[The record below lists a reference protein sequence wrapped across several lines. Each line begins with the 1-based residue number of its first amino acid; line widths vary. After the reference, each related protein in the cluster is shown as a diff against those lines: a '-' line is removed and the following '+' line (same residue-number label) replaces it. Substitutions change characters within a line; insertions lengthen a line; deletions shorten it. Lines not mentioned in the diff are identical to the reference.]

1 MDDELT
7 PEQRFAAED
16 AETLV
21 PRALLWGK
29 KPEDVVAD
37 LVKLDWSRA
46 AAESLVA
53 RVIKEM
59 RQFRASA
66 ESRKRLIDRAYQQFI
81 LGLILASG
89 GAGILGVAF
98 GTSAAGLWLYCFY
111 LVPFGIFIVGIA
123 LAGRGWAR
131 WRLYRGWAQ
140 HLERANEMRKSGDI

>member
-21 PRALLWGK
+21 PRALLLGRR
-29 KPEDVVAD
+29 PEDVVGD

-53 RVIKEM
+53 RVIEDM

-66 ESRKRLIDRAYQQFI
+66 ESRQRLIDNAFKQFLGGLMLGFVGLVAMGLGFAIYMVGAMGRFI
-81 LGLILASG
+81 LFAI
-89 GAGILGVAF
+89 
-98 GTSAAGLWLYCFY
+98 
-111 LVPFGIFIVGIA
+111 PFGVFACGLG
-123 LAGRGWAR
+123 LAGRGWSR
-131 WRLYRGWAQ
+131 
-140 HLERANEMRKSGDI
+140 

>member
-21 PRALLWGK
+21 PRALLLGR

-53 RVIKEM
+53 RVIEEM
-59 RQFRASA
+59 RQFRVST
-66 ESRKRLIDRAYQQFI
+66 ESRKRLIDGDFKQFI
-81 LGLILASG
+81 G
-89 GAGILGVAF
+89 GMLFFPVG
-98 GTSAAGLWLYCFY
+98 
-111 LVPFGIFIVGIA
+111 VGIA
-123 LAGRGWAR
+123 LLGGLNIWLLVAGGLVSAG
-131 WRLYRGWAQ
+131 RGWAQ
-140 HLERANEMRKSGDI
+140 HLERPIKTRKNDDAT